1 MIKWKDIPGR
11 NAEKR
16 MISLF
21 KLKVLKND
29 IGLLNW
35 NHQSKTPRRES

>member
-16 MISLF
+16 MISLRE
-21 KLKVLKND
+21 LKNVKNVR
-29 IGLLNW
+29 GL
-35 NHQSKTPRRES
+35 